1 MAELSKDDVGA
12 LGRAAGLTIQEPEL
26 TEVTYSLNALLQALE
41 ALNPPE
47 LDRVEPLPIL
57 LPNR

>member
-1 MAELSKDDVGA
+1 MAELSQDDVDA
-12 LGRAAGLTIQEPEL
+12 LGRAAGLAIQEAEL
-26 TEVTYSLNALLQALE
+26 TEVTYSLNALLQALD